1 LDQNKLLEEHVHNPY
16 EPPSELIEYE
26 SWWAK
31 LRRLIF
37 GGVALPYDKPL
48 VYYGVLFMLPQ
59 QEPSQISAYIP
70 IVSSTDSDYVARATH
85 EACRVFI
92 EWRRDHPQLKT
103 PQEIQQLKVVVVP
116 DYRLKTTIRETIF
129 EIEDLADV
137 EFAAI

>member
-1 LDQNKLLEEHVHNPY
+1 
-16 EPPSELIEYE
+16 
-26 SWWAK
+26 
-31 LRRLIF
+31 
-37 GGVALPYDKPL
+37 
-48 VYYGVLFMLPQ
+48 
-59 QEPSQISAYIP
+59 
-70 IVSSTDSDYVARATH
+70 
-85 EACRVFI
+85 VFV